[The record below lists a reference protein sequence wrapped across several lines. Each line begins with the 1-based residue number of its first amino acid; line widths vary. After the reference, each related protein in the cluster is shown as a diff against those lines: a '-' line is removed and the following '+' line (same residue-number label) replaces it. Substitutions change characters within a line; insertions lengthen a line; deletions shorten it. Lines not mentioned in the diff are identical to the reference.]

1 MGGSSQKT
9 GYGALFETSDSTV
22 FHDDPQ
28 SAADKL
34 QKLQNSKNIIIDVQ
48 TTGPDP
54 FAHKIRSVQISDGE
68 GVLVSVGL
76 QDLQGGCKPLV
87 AALLHGSSGKVF
99 HDAKTQMK
107 FLRLA
112 GFEITGPFIDTML
125 GAQLLEAGVRDYK
138 YDLASV
144 SKRQLAEESSN
155 RIETIREL
163 TRYQFTK
170 LRSDGLSETARLEFS
185 CLPAVLEMELDG
197 VLLDTE
203 KWKKL
208 ADDLLGQK
216 DQFEKAL
223 HDEFGQ
229 INLDSPNDL
238 LKALQA
244 RGIDVS
250 DTNRQTLA
258 SLSDQYPILDK
269 VTGYRKVSKLVQGFI
284 LPLPQFINE
293 KTGRIH
299 PEYNQLGAT
308 TGRFSCRNPNLQQ
321 IPRDKRFR
329 ECIVASPGHLLIIA
343 DYSQIEL
350 RVAAEI
356 TGDERMVQAFQE
368 GVDLHKLTA
377 AVITG
382 KQIDE
387 VNAKERQAAKA
398 VNFGLIF
405 GMGADGLMNYA
416 RDTYGVAM
424 TVDQARGF
432 RTRFFRYYQGIGA
445 WHEKVQRSR
454 ALETRMIGNRRR
466 VWNKLAPLTE
476 LLNTPVQGTA
486 ADIIKKALCL
496 IFGRLQG
503 TGSRIIASIHD
514 EIIIE
519 SSKLFS
525 IENADII
532 EQSMVEAAQNYINR
546 FPVTLKIHDSDSW
559 M

>member
-1 MGGSSQKT
+1 
-9 GYGALFETSDSTV
+9 
-22 FHDDPQ
+22 
-28 SAADKL
+28 
-34 QKLQNSKNIIIDVQ
+34 
-48 TTGPDP
+48 
-54 FAHKIRSVQISDGE
+54 
-68 GVLVSVGL
+68 
-76 QDLQGGCKPLV
+76 
-87 AALLHGSSGKVF
+87 
-99 HDAKTQMK
+99 
-107 FLRLA
+107 
-112 GFEITGPFIDTML
+112 ML

-138 YDLASV
+138 YDLVSV
-144 SKRQLAEESSN
+144 SKRQLAKEISS

-185 CLPAVLEMELDG
+185 CLPAVLEMELNG

-208 ADDLLGQK
+208 GDDLLGQK
-216 DQFEKAL
+216 DQLEKAL

-269 VTGYRKVSKLVQGFI
+269 VTGYRKVAKLVQGFI
-284 LPLPQFINE
+284 LSLPQFINE

-299 PEYNQLGAT
+299 PEYNQLGAA
-308 TGRFSCRNPNLQQ
+308 TGRFSCHDPNLQQ

-329 ECIVASPGHLLIIA
+329 ECIVASPGHQLIIA

-356 TGDERMVQAFQE
+356 TGDERMVQAFQK

-382 KQIDE
+382 KRIDE
-387 VNAKERQAAKA
+387 VNAQERQAAKA

-405 GMGADGLMNYA
+405 GMGADGLLNYA
-416 RDTYGVAM
+416 QNTYGVAM
-424 TVDQARGF
+424 TLDQAKGF
-432 RTRFFRYYQGIGA
+432 RKRFFDYYWGIGA
-445 WHEKVQRSR
+445 WHERVQRSR
-454 ALETRMIGNRRR
+454 AMETRTIGKRRR
-466 VWNKLAPLTE
+466 VWNKQAPLTE

-486 ADIIKKALCL
+486 ADIIKKALIL
-496 IFGRLQG
+496 IHNRLPG
-503 TGSRIIASIHD
+503 TGSRLFACVHD
-514 EIIIE
+514 EII
-519 SSKLFS
+519 L
-525 IENADII
+525 
-532 EQSMVEAAQNYINR
+532 EAAKRICSSRIKNSAR
-546 FPVTLKIHDSDSW
+546 FYGRIRSVLFEDSTG
-559 M
+559 